1 MFVVGLSGG
10 IGSGKTA
17 VSDRLKALG
26 IDIVDA
32 DVVARQVV
40 EPQTQALLQIQRHFG
55 DDILQPDGQLDRAK
69 LRALIFSHPE
79 EKAWLEKLLH
89 PLIGAEVFRQLENAH
104 SPYALFVSP
113 LLIEAGQTAFCD
125 RVLIVDAPEA
135 SQLDRTTV
143 RDNNSVE
150 QIKNIMNTQ
159 LSRQQRL
166 EYATDVID
174 NSGSLQ
180 QLDQAVTALH
190 HKFLA
195 LAEEK
200 RGDGKQT
207 DE

>member
-1 MFVVGLSGG
+1 MFVVGLTGG

-40 EPQTQALLQIQRHFG
+40 EPRTQALLQIQGHFG
-55 DDILQPDGQLDRAK
+55 DDILQPDGQLDRAR
-69 LRALIFSHPE
+69 LRSLIFSNPE

-89 PLIGAEVFRQLENAH
+89 PLIAAEVLRQLEQAR
-104 SPYALFVSP
+104 SPYVLFVSP
-113 LLIEAGQTAFCD
+113 LLIEAGQTTFCN
-125 RVLIVDAPEA
+125 RVLVVDAPEA
-135 SQLDRTTV
+135 SQLDRTTI
-143 RDNNSVE
+143 RDNNSAE
-150 QIKNIMNTQ
+150 QVKSIMDTQ

-166 EYATDVID
+166 ESATDVID
-174 NSGSLQ
+174 NSDSLQ

-195 LAEEK
+195 LAEEN
-200 RGDGKQT
+200 RCDGEQT